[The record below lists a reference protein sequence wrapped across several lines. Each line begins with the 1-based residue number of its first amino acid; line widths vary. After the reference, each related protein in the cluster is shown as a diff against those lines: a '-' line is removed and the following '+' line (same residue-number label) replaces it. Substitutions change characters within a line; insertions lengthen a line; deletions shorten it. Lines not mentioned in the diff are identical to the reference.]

1 MSLRHVLATAAV
13 SAALVGAGVLTAPV
27 AQAAENS
34 FVPAM
39 AHASG
44 AAHESAQA
52 YVWQPTGE
60 VYTSLSRCN
69 ASGRYWF
76 DNRPDVVDWDCRLR
90 SGRYYLY
97 LLIDTGLLARA

>member
-1 MSLRHVLATAAV
+1 RSNH
-13 SAALVGAGVLTAPV
+13 TAPSRPK
-27 AQAAENS
+27 QPAAS
-34 FVPAM
+34 
-39 AHASG
+39 
-44 AAHESAQA
+44 
-52 YVWQPTGE
+52 PT
-60 VYTSLSRCN
+60 TSRTSNHPITQHFLSRCN